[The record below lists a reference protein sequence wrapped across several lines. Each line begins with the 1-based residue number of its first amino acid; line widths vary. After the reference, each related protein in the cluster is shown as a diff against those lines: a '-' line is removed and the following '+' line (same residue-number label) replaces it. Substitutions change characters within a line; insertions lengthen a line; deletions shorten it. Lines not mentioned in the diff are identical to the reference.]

1 MSLRG
6 FIHARD
12 QGDQSGEDDGRS
24 HEWLTRGGG
33 NRLCGNARCFRPPPQ
48 TSPRWGVFFDPP
60 HALRSLCACREKV
73 SSTIAYYGLRRAWWV
88 EASNVIERRNSW
100 GTSPA
105 ALGCTRAS
113 VRGGPGCGT
122 APHLPWTW
130 RWL

>member
-73 SSTIAYYGLRRAWWV
+73 SSTIAYYGLRRAWWG
-88 EASNVIERRNSW
+88 RHP
-100 GTSPA
+100 TSSSGEIA
-105 ALGCTRAS
+105 GVL
-113 VRGGPGCGT
+113 
-122 APHLPWTW
+122 LPQ
-130 RWL
+130 L